1 MASTQAGTI
10 LRHIRGLTADL
21 AGEVTDSD
29 LLARYTDA
37 HEEAAFAALVRRH
50 GPLVLGVCR
59 RVLGNADDAED
70 AFQAAFLALARKA
83 ESIRK
88 RESVGCWLY
97 RVAFHTAMRAR
108 GQAAARKKVERQ
120 ASPHPAADP
129 LAEVTGRELL
139 TVLDEELQALPERYR
154 APLVLCYL
162 QGLTC
167 DEAARHAG
175 WAVRTLKR
183 RLDQAR
189 ERLRG
194 RLSRRGLT
202 LPAALLATGLTQAAE
217 VPVPAR
223 LTGAAVRVAV
233 SEAGETAPAGGV
245 AALAA
250 GVAGAAGAPRLKYVA
265 ALLLLGSLITCGA
278 VALAQQAAPL
288 QVPQAGTRIQLK
300 KPAPAL
306 PPAAQSKP
314 GKPVSK
320 GVRVSGRVLGSDGK
334 PLAGAE
340 VALVGRLRP
349 SPQTPKYENELLALV
364 KTDAEGRFR
373 LARKDLTATPFYH
386 LDVLATARGH
396 GLGWHRV
403 VRGGVQDELDLRLE
417 PERVLRGR
425 LIDLQGLPAN
435 GVKGRMVYLA
445 WKELRGA
452 KGDLARQRMQMEMM
466 RAQNAL
472 ATTQGGGLTP
482 FRRPGGFDFGL
493 LKAPAG
499 LAFWPPTF
507 TTDAQGRFEV
517 RGLSA
522 GQEAHLLIEDDRFA
536 LQELQLDTGAAKAPA
551 EASLSLAPAQR
562 IEGRVVYA
570 DTGKPAA
577 GAAINLSAFRGNVG
591 KDLGAVADA
600 QGRFA
605 VNLYPGT
612 FFQVRVWPQAGQP
625 YLSVQ
630 KRVNWPKGATR
641 QTVDFALPRG
651 VEVRGKAIE
660 TPAGKPRAGVQVY
673 FAPRRD
679 NEVASRYQIL
689 VGSYLAAVSAADGSF
704 RLIVPP
710 GPGHLLVDAKDP
722 NFILKTTSAEELQ
735 TGTPGGQSRFHHE
748 VVPINLELKDS
759 PRELEIKVRRGV
771 TLRGTVLGPDGK
783 PVARGMLLCP
793 RELLSA
799 DPNEIRIVF
808 PGGSPPHGLI
818 VENGRFELP
827 GCDPDKTYRV
837 YLLDAMIHAGIYAG
851 LRADAP
857 FRKTLNGMMGEV
869 DAKAGAVA
877 EISAAKAKGGEL
889 TIRLQPCGT
898 AQVRLRDADGKPAR
912 AVPWVELE
920 VIPDRG
926 KLLGERATLGLPMR
940 HPQGAPLAPDAEGR
954 VTVRGL
960 IPGATYRLR
969 AFDFRG
975 QSAVQLGA
983 AFTVASGK
991 TRKLPDAVAP
1001 AAP

>member
-1 MASTQAGTI
+1 MASTQSTAI

-21 AGEVTDSD
+21 AGDVPDGD
-29 LLARYTDA
+29 LLARYTA
-37 HEEAAFAALVRRH
+37 THEEAAFAALVRRH

-59 RVLGNADDAED
+59 RVLGNAHDAED

-83 ESIRK
+83 ESIRAQG
-88 RESVGCWLY
+88 SVGCWLY
-97 RVAFHTAMRAR
+97 RVAFHTAVRAR
-108 GQAAARKKVERQ
+108 EQTSARKRLERRANPQ
-120 ASPHPAADP
+120 PVADP
-129 LAEVTGRELL
+129 FAELTGRELL
-139 TVLDEELQALPERYR
+139 TVLDEELQALPERCR

-167 DEAARHAG
+167 DEAARQAG
-175 WAVRTLKR
+175 WPLRTFKR

-189 ERLRG
+189 ARLRG
-194 RLSRRGLT
+194 RLLRRGLA
-202 LPAALLATGLTQAAE
+202 LPAALVAAKLTPAAE
-217 VPVPAR
+217 
-223 LTGAAVRVAV
+223 AAVPP
-233 SEAGETAPAGGV
+233 SLAGTTVRAALHGGEAPASGR
-245 AALAA
+245 AALLA
-250 GVAGAAGAPRLKYVA
+250 AGAAGGAGFASFKWVA
-265 ALLLLGSLITCGA
+265 AALVLGCAVALGA
-278 VALAQQAAPL
+278 VALVQPEGPAPVPAAGPQVAPL
-288 QVPQAGTRIQLK
+288 PRVPQK
-300 KPAPAL
+300 KQPAPA
-306 PPAAQSKP
+306 P
-314 GKPVSK
+314 K
-320 GVRVSGRVLGSDGK
+320 GVSVSGRVLGEGGK

-340 VALVGRLRP
+340 VALVGRMRP
-349 SPQTPKYENELLALV
+349 SPQPPRYENELLALV

-373 LARKDLTATPFYH
+373 LARKDLTVTPFYH

-403 VRGGVQDELDLRLE
+403 ARGGVQDELDLRLE

-425 LIDLQGLPAN
+425 LIDLQGLAAG

-452 KGDLARQRMQMEMM
+452 KGDLAQQRLRMEMM
-466 RAQNAL
+466 RAQNAVRM
-472 ATTQGGGLTP
+472 AQGGGVMP
-482 FRRPGGFDFGL
+482 FRRPNGFDFGL

-499 LAFWPPTF
+499 LAFWPPTI

-570 DTGKPAA
+570 DTGKPAS
-577 GAAINLSAFRGNVG
+577 GAHVNLSAFRGNIG
-591 KDLGAVADA
+591 KDFAAVTDA
-600 QGRFA
+600 QGRYS
-605 VNLYPGT
+605 VNLYPGA
-612 FFQVRVWPQAGQP
+612 FFQVLVSPQAGQP
-625 YLSVQ
+625 YLGVQ
-630 KRVNWPKGATR
+630 RRVNWPKGATR

-651 VEVRGKAIE
+651 VEIRGKMIE
-660 TPAGKPRAGVQVY
+660 TPAGKPRAGVQAY

-679 NEVASRYQIL
+679 NEVASRYQIQ
-689 VGSYLAAVSAADGSF
+689 VGTYLAAVSAADGSF
-704 RLIVPP
+704 RLFVPP

-722 NFILKTTSAEELQ
+722 NFILKTTSVEELQ
-735 TGTPGGQSRFHHE
+735 TGKPGGQGRFHHE
-748 VVPINLELKDS
+748 VVPLNLELKDS

-799 DPNEIRIVF
+799 DPNYFRIVF

-818 VENGRFELP
+818 VENGRFELH

-837 YLLDAMIHAGIYAG
+837 YLLDAMFHSGVGSYRRLDG
-851 LRADAP
+851 TP
-857 FRKTLNGMMGEV
+857 RKTLGGMMGNV
-869 DAKAGAVA
+869 DAHAGAVA
-877 EISAAKAKGGEL
+877 EISAAQVKDGEL
-889 TIRLQPCGT
+889 TVRLQPCGT
-898 AQVRLRDADGKPAR
+898 AQVRLLDAAGKPSR

-920 VIPDRG
+920 VVPDRG
-926 KLLGERATLGLPMR
+926 KLQGERATLGVPA
-940 HPQGAPLAPDAEGR
+940 QAPGRGNPLTPDAEGR

-960 IPGATYRLR
+960 IPGATYRLY
-969 AFDFRG
+969 AFDF
-975 QSAVQLGA
+975 QAQAVMPLGGP
-983 AFTVASGK
+983 FTVESGK

-1001 AAP
+1001 VGR